1 LKLPDSVAWV
11 ERWFS
16 LPGFRPFRAANGRVL
31 VGRQGRGKTRANMPV
46 MGRGDSMGGRML
58 GRSDVGDGFAVEEV
72 CVRFLGLRG
81 SRYQTDGEFPL
92 GNARKLRRQMLEP
105 L

>member
-1 LKLPDSVAWV
+1 LRDASLFLAFAPFAW
-11 ERWFS
+11 
-16 LPGFRPFRAANGRVL
+16 AHGRVL
-31 VGRQGRGKTRANMPV
+31 VGRQERGKTRANMPV

-72 CVRFLGLRG
+72 CVRFLGPTG
-81 SRYQTDGEFPL
+81 CRYQIDGEFPL
-92 GNARKLRRQMLEP
+92 GNARELRRQMLEP